1 MTSGLEK
8 RIAKLRAIADLDS
21 RHGQPVGDALRDA
34 CDIAM
39 ELIRERDLAIA
50 HDRQPYP
57 TQWAYDQAVAAL
69 EAQRQRAER
78 AEALVPP
85 DVGDPVVVSRADLVA
100 YLNRGGP
107 DPYREA
113 EALERLLRAAGIED

>member
-21 RHGQPVGDALRDA
+21 RSGQPVGDALRDA
-34 CDIAM
+34 CDIAV
-39 ELIRERDLAIA
+39 ELIRERDLAVA

-100 YLNRGGP
+100 FFNRGP
-107 DPYREA
+107 FDIEDA
-113 EALERLLRAAGIED
+113 EGALERLLRAAGIED